1 MIRRNEL
8 TTQQSSNG
16 AVITVI
22 YRFWGENAVKEQG
35 TGNVV
40 GEDYNLTEKY
50 ENGNSDH

>member
-22 YRFWGENAVKEQG
+22 YKFGGKTLLKSRGREMWLGRI
-35 TGNVV
+35 T
-40 GEDYNLTEKY
+40 T
-50 ENGNSDH
+50 